1 MSMSSKEQVRFIRFP
16 ELQEI
21 LGGVSRAKI
30 ERDVASG
37 ALPAP
42 FKLGKRMVA
51 WKFSEVEEY
60 LAALPRVPAGSYKG
74 HVRKFFQNDFG
85 KKRSEYGRVRF
96 WQEKREA
103 NHQ

>member
-1 MSMSSKEQVRFIRFP
+1 MSQVSNDQIRFIRFP

-37 ALPAP
+37 ELPHP

-51 WKFSEVEEY
+51 WKSNEIEDY
-60 LAALPRVPAGSYKG
+60 LASLQRIPEGSYKG
-74 HVRKFFQNDFG
+74 HVRKI
-85 KKRSEYGRVRF
+85 RRTR
-96 WQEKREA
+96 
-103 NHQ
+103 

>member
-1 MSMSSKEQVRFIRFP
+1 MEQVSKEQVRFIRFP

-37 ALPAP
+37 ELPAP

-51 WKFSEVEEY
+51 WKFSEVEAY
-60 LAALPRVPAGSYKG
+60 LNSLQRVPEGSYNSHARRIRRTK
-74 HVRKFFQNDFG
+74 
-85 KKRSEYGRVRF
+85 
-96 WQEKREA
+96 
-103 NHQ
+103 

>member
-1 MSMSSKEQVRFIRFP
+1 MLQNAKDQVRFIRFP

-37 ALPAP
+37 ELPAP

-51 WKFSEVEEY
+51 WKFSEIEEY
-60 LAALPRVPAGSYKG
+60 LAALQRVPESSYKG
-74 HVRKFFQNDFG
+74 HARKM
-85 KKRSEYGRVRF
+85 KRL
-96 WQEKREA
+96 K
-103 NHQ
+103 

>member
-1 MSMSSKEQVRFIRFP
+1 MEQVSKEQVRFIRFP

-37 ALPAP
+37 ELPAP

-51 WKFSEVEEY
+51 WKANEIEVY
-60 LAALPRVPAGSYKG
+60 LDSLQRVPAGSYKC
-74 HVRKFFQNDFG
+74 RTPKFRRG
-85 KKRSEYGRVRF
+85 K
-96 WQEKREA
+96 
-103 NHQ
+103 

>member
-1 MSMSSKEQVRFIRFP
+1 MEQGSKEQVRFIRFP

-37 ALPAP
+37 ELPAP

-51 WKFSEVEEY
+51 WKSSEVEAY
-60 LAALPRVPAGSYKG
+60 LASLQRVPDDSYKS
-74 HVRKFFQNDFG
+74 HVRRI
-85 KKRSEYGRVRF
+85 KRT
-96 WQEKREA
+96 K
-103 NHQ
+103 

>member
-1 MSMSSKEQVRFIRFP
+1 MMSQEKECQVRFIRFP

-37 ALPAP
+37 ELPHP

-51 WKFSEVEEY
+51 WKSSEIEEY
-60 LAALPRVPAGSYKG
+60 LASLQRVSEGSYKSRSPKLR
-74 HVRKFFQNDFG
+74 RK
-85 KKRSEYGRVRF
+85 K
-96 WQEKREA
+96 
-103 NHQ
+103 

>member
-1 MSMSSKEQVRFIRFP
+1 MSQSSQKEIRFIVRFP

-37 ALPAP
+37 ELPHP

-51 WKFSEVEEY
+51 WKFSEIEEY
-60 LAALPRVPAGSYKG
+60 LASLQRVPAGSYKSHG
-74 HVRKFFQNDFG
+74 RKLRRA
-85 KKRSEYGRVRF
+85 K
-96 WQEKREA
+96 
-103 NHQ
+103 